1 MRNYNSKFVKKKKL
15 HFSSYMPINE
25 RAKVRMIIEDL
36 YMNDIP
42 ITNSLI
48 NKLISLIHKYQLKKY
63 VLTYLIEI
71 IGEVEYNK
79 IFKIKNR
86 EKDLCDFQKCDI
98 QNTQEF
104 IDRIKINQTIHNE
117 YLGCDTQLK
126 PINVG
131 YKPISFKYNERN
143 RNRAKIIY
151 IPMGGMNRKH

>member
-1 MRNYNSKFVKKKKL
+1 MRNYNSKFVKKKKI

-79 IFKIKNR
+79 IFKIYLVN
-86 EKDLCDFQKCDI
+86 
-98 QNTQEF
+98 
-104 IDRIKINQTIHNE
+104 KI
-117 YLGCDTQLK
+117 
-126 PINVG
+126 
-131 YKPISFKYNERN
+131 
-143 RNRAKIIY
+143 
-151 IPMGGMNRKH
+151 